1 MKTPQAALVLTAT
14 VLVGMQNRAQV
25 EENVRVAEMGAFDVS
40 QLQRVAEVYD
50 SFAEHESILPEEVK
64 K

>member
-1 MKTPQAALVLTAT
+1 
-14 VLVGMQNRAQV
+14 
-25 EENVRVAEMGAFDVS
+25 MGAFDVS

-50 SFAEHESILPEEVK
+50 GFAEHESILPEEVK